1 MNALWWIVSGVLL
14 LVVAACG
21 RRVRPDHH
29 KRLPGDFNFDAY
41 KTREIVQRG
50 VFDKTKWR

>member
-1 MNALWWIVSGVLL
+1 MNSLWWIIAGLA
-14 LVVAACG
+14 LVVVG
-21 RRVRPDHH
+21 SFRWRVRPDRE
-29 KRLPGDFNFDAY
+29 RLPGDFDFDAY

>member
-1 MNALWWIVSGVLL
+1 MNALWWIISGVVL
-14 LVVAACG
+14 LVLASS
-21 RRVRPDHH
+21 RRVRPDRE
-29 KRLPGDFNFDAY
+29 RLPGDFNFDAY

>member
-1 MNALWWIVSGVLL
+1 MSAWGWCLVSAALLAVAGLL
-14 LVVAACG
+14 WRAAPG
-21 RRVRPDHH
+21 RA
-29 KRLPGDFNFDAY
+29 RLPGDFDFDAY

>member
-1 MNALWWIVSGVLL
+1 MNVLGWIMAGLAL
-14 LVVAACG
+14 LVVMSLK
-21 RRVRPDHH
+21 RRVRPNRTH
-29 KRLPGDFNFDAY
+29 LPGDFNFDGY

>member
-1 MNALWWIVSGVLL
+1 MSAWAWCLGAAAL
-14 LVVAACG
+14 LVIAGLAWRTG
-21 RRVRPDHH
+21 ANRAS
-29 KRLPGDFNFDAY
+29 LTGDFDFDAY

>member
-1 MNALWWIVSGVLL
+1 MMHALWWIIAGFA
-14 LVVAACG
+14 LVVLASLG
-21 RRVRPDHH
+21 KRIRPNREH
-29 KRLPGDFNFDAY
+29 LPGDFNFDAY

>member
-1 MNALWWIVSGVLL
+1 MNALWLIIAGLAL
-14 LVVAACG
+14 LVVASLS
-21 RRVRPDHH
+21 RRVRPDT
-29 KRLPGDFNFDAY
+29 KRLPGDFDFDAY

>member
-1 MNALWWIVSGVLL
+1 MHALWWIIAGFA
-14 LVVAACG
+14 LVVLASLG
-21 RRVRPDHH
+21 KRIRPNREH
-29 KRLPGDFNFDAY
+29 LPGDFNFDAY

>member
-1 MNALWWIVSGVLL
+1 MTALGWIMAGLALL
-14 LVVAACG
+14 IVVRLGKRG
-21 RRVRPDHH
+21 RPNRTH
-29 KRLPGDFNFDAY
+29 LPGDFNFDGY

>member
-1 MNALWWIVSGVLL
+1 MTMLAWCLLAVAAL
-14 LVVAACG
+14 LVLSGLGRGG
-21 RRVRPDHH
+21 RRNPGH
-29 KRLPGDFNFDAY
+29 LPGDFDFDSY

>member
-1 MNALWWIVSGVLL
+1 MNALWLILAGLALVVIVSLS
-14 LVVAACG
+14 
-21 RRVRPDHH
+21 RRVRPSP

>member
-1 MNALWWIVSGVLL
+1 MNALWWIISGIVL
-14 LVVAACG
+14 LVVAACSRRG
-21 RRVRPDHH
+21 RPNRG
-29 KRLPGDFNFDAY
+29 RLPGDFNFDAY

>member
-1 MNALWWIVSGVLL
+1 MNAGWWIMLGLAL
-14 LVVAACG
+14 IVAAWLG
-21 RRVRPDHH
+21 RRARPGRRH
-29 KRLPGDFNFDAY
+29 LPGDFNFDAY

>member
-1 MNALWWIVSGVLL
+1 MNALWRL
-14 LVVAACG
+14 LVGVARFVAAVLG
-21 RRVRPDHH
+21 RGAPWSRQ
-29 KRLPGDFNFDAY
+29 RLPGDFNFDAY

>member
-1 MNALWWIVSGVLL
+1 MNALWWIMAGLAL
-14 LVVAACG
+14 LVAVSLGKRA
-21 RRVRPDHH
+21 RPNRTH
-29 KRLPGDFNFDAY
+29 LPGDFNFDGY